1 MPFAEPSHWAEQ
13 SVDQML
19 GSLAESRKLLPRHGP
34 GTAAAVV
41 VIDLQRFFVRDG
53 DPICDAAM
61 AANVRLLDHARSVGM
76 PVFLVRNVFNDPNEI
91 NPCWRVRGGGGLGLL
106 RSDPRSEL
114 HPDLKQAETDIVVEK
129 PHASGFT
136 CSMLHDHLAARGI
149 DTVLLTGTSTS
160 GCVRATAVEGA
171 ARHYRMLVVEE
182 CTYEQRP
189 ISGPVALYEMA
200 QRYADVISLEE
211 AFDTIDKLGGDRAEA
226 QRREQSAEVN
236 Q

>member
-1 MPFAEPSHWAEQ
+1 MSTDTLLDTGAQ

-19 GSLAESRKLLPRHGP
+19 AALTERRKQLVRHGP
-34 GTAAAVV
+34 GKAVAVV

-53 DPICDAAM
+53 DPVCDAAM
-61 AANVRLLDHARSVGM
+61 AANARLLDQARAAGV
-76 PVFLVRNVFNDPNEI
+76 PVFLIRNVFNNPSEI

-106 RSDPRSEL
+106 RSNPLSEL
-114 HPDLKQAETDIVVEK
+114 HPGLGRVATDIVVEK

-171 ARHYRMLVVEE
+171 ARHYRMLVVED
-182 CTYEQRP
+182 CTYEHRP
-189 ISGPVALYEMA
+189 ISGPVSLYEMA
-200 QRYADVISLEE
+200 ERYADVISLDE
-211 AFDTIDKLGGDRAEA
+211 ALETIETLRAPQAAVQAKTEDS
-226 QRREQSAEVN
+226 R
-236 Q
+236 